1 MPRKSSLRG
10 AATLSAAQGL
20 YVLSG
25 YVLNVVLAR
34 FLGPGSLDE
43 RVGKRF
49 GDGPVIVPLPHP
61 SGQSRWLNEPANRER
76 LAAALALVADLRA
89 RHAAPKRDESTK
101 TLKENRKHDNAIEL
115 A

>member
-34 FLGPGSLDE
+34 FLGPGSYGVYGVVL
-43 RVGKRF
+43 
-49 GDGPVIVPLPHP
+49 
-61 SGQSRWLNEPANRER
+61 SC
-76 LAAALALVADLRA
+76 
-89 RHAAPKRDESTK
+89 
-101 TLKENRKHDNAIEL
+101 
-115 A
+115 